1 MLDLVG
7 LAARDELAKMGDDV
21 ARPMQLRR
29 GFIEGFVDRRL
40 RRLGPSAEEVAGGE
54 EIVRGRRERLV
65 DLVRQRGRHVG
76 QGIET
81 VAMKAAQPRLE
92 PAPLAEVAEEPDK
105 ELFPA
110 VPGLGHLDFDGKL
123 QVVLAPRF
131 ELAPDADD
139 LRFARPHTALDVAVM
154 QRVMR
159 LRNER
164 VDVAPDQFLRGIAE
178 HRGRRRIDRLDDPVL
193 VDRDDRIDHSVDD
206 RSGAR
211 FAVAQR
217 LVRAPPVADVDECD
231 DEALDFVFDRAV
243 GLHPHQAPAALE
255 AQHLALVRT

>member
-1 MLDLVG
+1 M
-7 LAARDELAKMGDDV
+7 
-21 ARPMQLRR
+21 
-29 GFIEGFVDRRL
+29 
-40 RRLGPSAEEVAGGE
+40 
-54 EIVRGRRERLV
+54 
-65 DLVRQRGRHVG
+65 
-76 QGIET
+76 
-81 VAMKAAQPRLE
+81 
-92 PAPLAEVAEEPDK
+92 
-105 ELFPA
+105 
-110 VPGLGHLDFDGKL
+110 PGLGHLDFDGKL
-123 QVVLAPRF
+123 RVVLAPRF

-139 LRFARPHTALDVAVM
+139 LRLARPHIALDVAVM

-159 LRNER
+159 LRHEH
-164 VDVAPDQFLRGIAE
+164 VDVAPDQFLGGIAE

-193 VDRDDRIDHSVDD
+193 VDGDDRIDHSVDD

-255 AQHLALVRT
+255 AQHLALVRREFAKHRAGVVGEAVVIEGMGEIGDRAAFIPGNDVEEIGDRRREALDPQLRVEEQYSDVRRRHQVLDIAMGARHAFELGLQARR